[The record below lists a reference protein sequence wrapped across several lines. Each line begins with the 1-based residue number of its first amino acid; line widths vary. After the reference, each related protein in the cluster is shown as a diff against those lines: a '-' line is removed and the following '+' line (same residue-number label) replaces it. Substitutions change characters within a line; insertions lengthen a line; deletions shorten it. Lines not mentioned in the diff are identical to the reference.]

1 MPELDRLSRDLRYA
15 LRGLARSPVF
25 TAVAVLSLALGLGS
39 AAALFS
45 LVNGVL
51 LKPLSYR
58 HPDRLVFV
66 REVVPPFA
74 RIYPDVP
81 VNIQHFRFWRREAR
95 SFASLAAFRTGAATL
110 TGAGEPQILDTAEV
124 SANLFSLLGVE
135 PQAGRAFSPEE
146 EQEGRN
152 RVVLVTDHLWRQRFG
167 ASRSLLG
174 RSILLDGLPH
184 TVVGILPSS
193 FRFPHRDDL
202 GPLARL
208 GERTEIFHPLG
219 KGQEGWEGDYD
230 FSVFG
235 RLRPGVSPAQ
245 GRAELDL
252 LEERID
258 REHDVTRG
266 LHVTLRP
273 LQEVL
278 GAPVRTSLYALLA
291 AVGVLVLIVGVNLA
305 NLLLARGSVRAGEI
319 AVRTALGA
327 SRARLVEQVLAET
340 LLIALAGGL
349 LGVLAA
355 TAALRLFVAAAPV
368 DLPRLAEVRVDG
380 RVWLFAFGLALLS
393 GLLSGLIPALRQAG
407 MEPQGLLRAGSR
419 TVTEGRRGLGLR
431 EFLVGCEVGL
441 SALLL
446 ILAGLLVASLL
457 RLQGVDKGFRAER
470 AMAVDL
476 LLPRSRY
483 PEIRDRTALFD
494 RALASLRALP
504 GVRSAAFISKLP
516 LTGESNVN
524 GIQLEGT
531 DRQALDPVTH
541 DAILVNVRSV
551 SDAYFTTLDIPLQRG
566 RGIEPGD
573 RARGEHGGLGVTV
586 VSARLAAK
594 LWPGRDPIGK
604 RFSTGSQVGKVE
616 VVGVVADVH
625 NARLDQE
632 PTLVAYVPFW
642 KQGPGA
648 GDLVLR
654 TALPPEAVMSS
665 VRSRLWALDPGLP
678 VPTLRTLAEIV
689 AESLSQRRFQMQL
702 ATGFALFALLLAALG
717 VYGVVS
723 YNVAQR
729 RREIGVRMA
738 LGAQAADVLRLVLA
752 RGFRPVLAGLAVGIA
767 VALLSGQLIRS
778 LLFGVS
784 ATDPVTIAGV
794 ALVLAAMAGLAC
806 LLPAL
811 DAARVDPGSVLHEG

>member
-1 MPELDRLSRDLRYA
+1 
-15 LRGLARSPVF
+15 
-25 TAVAVLSLALGLGS
+25 
-39 AAALFS
+39 
-45 LVNGVL
+45 
-51 LKPLSYR
+51 
-58 HPDRLVFV
+58 
-66 REVVPPFA
+66 
-74 RIYPDVP
+74 
-81 VNIQHFRFWRREAR
+81 
-95 SFASLAAFRTGAATL
+95 
-110 TGAGEPQILDTAEV
+110 
-124 SANLFSLLGVE
+124 
-135 PQAGRAFSPEE
+135 
-146 EQEGRN
+146 
-152 RVVLVTDHLWRQRFG
+152 
-167 ASRSLLG
+167 
-174 RSILLDGLPH
+174 
-184 TVVGILPSS
+184 
-193 FRFPHRDDL
+193 
-202 GPLARL
+202 
-208 GERTEIFHPLG
+208 
-219 KGQEGWEGDYD
+219 
-230 FSVFG
+230 
-235 RLRPGVSPAQ
+235 
-245 GRAELDL
+245 
-252 LEERID
+252 
-258 REHDVTRG
+258 
-266 LHVTLRP
+266 
-273 LQEVL
+273 
-278 GAPVRTSLYALLA
+278 
-291 AVGVLVLIVGVNLA
+291 
-305 NLLLARGSVRAGEI
+305 
-319 AVRTALGA
+319 
-327 SRARLVEQVLAET
+327 
-340 LLIALAGGL
+340 
-349 LGVLAA
+349 
-355 TAALRLFVAAAPV
+355 
-368 DLPRLAEVRVDG
+368 
-380 RVWLFAFGLALLS
+380 
-393 GLLSGLIPALRQAG
+393 
-407 MEPQGLLRAGSR
+407 
-419 TVTEGRRGLGLR
+419 
-431 EFLVGCEVGL
+431 
-441 SALLL
+441 
-446 ILAGLLVASLL
+446 
-457 RLQGVDKGFRAER
+457 
-470 AMAVDL
+470 
-476 LLPRSRY
+476 
-483 PEIRDRTALFD
+483 
-494 RALASLRALP
+494 
-504 GVRSAAFISKLP
+504 

-625 NARLDQE
+625 NARLDQD

-702 ATGFALFALLLAALG
+702 AAGFALFALLLAALG

-811 DAARVDPGSVLHEG
+811 DAARVDPGSALHEG